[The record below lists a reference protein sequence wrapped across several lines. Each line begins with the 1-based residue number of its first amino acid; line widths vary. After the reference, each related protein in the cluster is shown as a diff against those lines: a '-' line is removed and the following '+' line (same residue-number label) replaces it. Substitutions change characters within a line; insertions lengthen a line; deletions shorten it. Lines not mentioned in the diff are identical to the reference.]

1 MLLKTV
7 QILKAYIFLNLL
19 KKSTLTHS
27 IIVLI
32 LRMFITKEQKKSGK
46 NFQLGGMT
54 LLLKRQME
62 QFLKIKIIM
71 NLKKR
76 VLKNT

>member
-1 MLLKTV
+1 
-7 QILKAYIFLNLL
+7 
-19 KKSTLTHS
+19 
-27 IIVLI
+27 
-32 LRMFITKEQKKSGK
+32 MFIIKEQKKSGK
-46 NFQLGGMT
+46 NFQLGGMM

-71 NLKKR
+71 NSKKK